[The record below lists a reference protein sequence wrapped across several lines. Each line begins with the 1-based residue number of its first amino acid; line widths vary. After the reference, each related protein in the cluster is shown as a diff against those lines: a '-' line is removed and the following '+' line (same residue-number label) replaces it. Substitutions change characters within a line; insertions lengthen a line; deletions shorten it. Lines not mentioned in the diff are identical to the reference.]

1 MNVIMT
7 QENDT
12 QQPKRALIVID
23 VQNEYVTGDLQIEYP
38 LVEDSLQNIGKAMD
52 FARDAGIPVI
62 VVQQMYPK
70 NAPLF
75 AEGTDGWQLH
85 DVVASRPRDH
95 FVQKKLSSAF
105 VGTDLGDWLRQQGVD
120 TLAVAGYMTHNCND
134 TTIKHA
140 VDTGLA
146 VEFLM
151 DASGSVPYANCAGT
165 ATAEEIHRVFA
176 VVEQSNF
183 AAVLS
188 TDEWLSCLAGGVQP
202 ERDNIHATHQR
213 ALLARQHAV
222 A

>member
-1 MNVIMT
+1 MT
-7 QENDT
+7 DQNNT
-12 QQPKRALIVID
+12 QQPKRALVVID

-38 LVEDSLQNIGKAMD
+38 PVEDSLGNIGKAMD
-52 FARDAGIPVI
+52 AAYDAGMPVI
-62 VVQQMYPK
+62 VVQQMAPK
-70 NAPLF
+70 ESPLF

-85 DVVASRPRDH
+85 DVVAGRPRDH

-105 VGTDLGDWLRQQGVD
+105 SGTDLGDWLEQQGID
-120 TLAVAGYMTHNCND
+120 TLVVVGYMTHNCND

-140 VDTGLA
+140 VDAGLA

-151 DASGSVPYANCAGT
+151 DASGSVPYVNRAGS
-165 ATAEEIHRVFA
+165 ATAEEIHRVFS

-188 TDEWLSCLAGGVQP
+188 TDEWLACLADGTQP

-213 ALLARQHAV
+213 ALVARKHA
-222 A
+222 AA